1 MFTKALIV
9 DISIKI
15 PDQYMRRVKKLF
27 KHVEAVSSSDPNFK
41 TKLADVDAIFCNIS
55 TRISKEIIDIAPK
68 LKYIGTLSTA
78 YDGVDANYA
87 RTKKITVANLGGYS
101 TEAVAEWI
109 FAALFEHMRELERA
123 KQQARTGDYA
133 FVSFMGAELAGKTLG
148 VIGAGKIGSRV
159 AEIGLGIGMKVQYYS
174 PHKKSLLEKKGAKK
188 ATLDRLFKTSDVVSL
203 NIIQNKDTDG
213 MIGKAQLVLMKQGA
227 IFVNTAGMRPIVWN
241 AMTSALKDSAIDLIF
256 HNTHGLNLGMIAAL
270 QSLKNVEF
278 YPGIAFRTKESMTAM
293 FETFTSNI
301 EHFAKGKPQNVVN

>member
-87 RTKKITVANLGGYS
+87 RTKKVAVTNLGGYS

-123 KQQARTGDYA
+123 KQQARAGDYS
-133 FVSFMGAELAGKTLG
+133 FVSFIGAELAGKILG
-148 VIGAGKIGSRV
+148 FIGAGKIGSRV
-159 AEIGLGIGMKVQYYS
+159 AEIGLGIGMKVQYFS
-174 PHKKSLLEKKGAKK
+174 LHKKPNLEKRGIKK
-188 ATLDRLFKTSDVVSL
+188 VALEKLLKTSDVISL
-203 NIIQNKDTDG
+203 NVVQSKNTDG
-213 MIGKAQLVLMKQGA
+213 MIGKAQLALMKHGA
-227 IFVNTAGMRPIVWN
+227 IFVNTAGARPIDWK
-241 AMTSALKDSAIDLIF
+241 A
-256 HNTHGLNLGMIAAL
+256 
-270 QSLKNVEF
+270 
-278 YPGIAFRTKESMTAM
+278 
-293 FETFTSNI
+293 
-301 EHFAKGKPQNVVN
+301 